1 MQIIDIRITPAAAAE
16 DMSSVRFIGEG
27 GDEVAVTIARPHDG
41 GATMDEELVATAKVM
56 LLHAA
61 AARIT
66 DATSIEPEIVPAAEA
81 TGESGEI
88 EGLQS
93 LEEEQDNPYQNPD
106 DALPNDEAERAID
119 EGMDRTRGRFG
130 E

>member
-1 MQIIDIRITPAAAAE
+1 MQIIDIRITPAAGAE
-16 DMSSVRFIGEG
+16 DVSLVRFIGEG
-27 GDEVAVTIARPHDG
+27 GDEVAVTIAHHHDG
-41 GATMDEELVATAKVM
+41 GATIEQELVAKAKVM

-61 AARIT
+61 AARLK
-66 DATSIEPEIVPAAEA
+66 DATEVEPQILPAAEV

-93 LEEEQDNPYQNPD
+93 LEEEQDNPFQYPD
-106 DALPNDEAERAID
+106 EALPDDEAERAID

-130 E
+130 D